1 MQYITKTALS
11 EQIKDELDKLKLT
24 AEIIKFETHEVAKP
38 TTANNITIV
47 AVGREAQDY
56 CDYYTTRPQASDIHD
71 YINEHLKREDVD
83 KNKIHLFPIYRIT
96 NKDSDVSASS
106 ALKGNEVI
114 GFAYITKTAVR
125 DYFGDRSERILENLA
140 NQLVDVSVSDLTAW
154 KQGSLY
160 QLKIK
165 RDGGV
170 VWDSDVIY
178 NISSWD
184 FYIDCVLKNLKKT
197 DLLHAETN

>member
-11 EQIKDELDKLKLT
+11 EQIKNELDKLNLT
-24 AEIIKFETHEVAKP
+24 AEIAKFETHEVAKP

-47 AVGREAQDY
+47 AVSHEAQDY
-56 CDYYTTRPQASDIHD
+56 CDYYTTRPQASGIHD
-71 YINEHLKREDVD
+71 YINEHLEREDVD
-83 KNKIHLFPIYRIT
+83 KSKIHLFPIYRMT
-96 NKDSDVSASS
+96 NKGGEVSASS
-106 ALKGNEVI
+106 ALKGNEII
-114 GFAYITKTAVR
+114 GFAYITKIAVKE
-125 DYFGDRSERILENLA
+125 YFGERSERILENLA

-160 QLKIK
+160 QLKIE
-165 RDGGV
+165 RDGSV
-170 VWDSDVIY
+170 VWDSGVIY

-197 DLLHAETN
+197 DLLHAATN